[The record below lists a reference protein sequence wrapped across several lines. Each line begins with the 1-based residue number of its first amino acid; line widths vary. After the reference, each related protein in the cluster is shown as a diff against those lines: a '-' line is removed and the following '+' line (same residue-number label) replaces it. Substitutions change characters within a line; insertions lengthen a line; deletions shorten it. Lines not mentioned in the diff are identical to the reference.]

1 MVDQVKKTPAILV
14 LGAWLFV
21 GIPWGWGVVQLWKNA
36 SKLFQ
41 SPPAATAPANPAA
54 TTPAAPGRAAAPAAS
69 PAAK

>member
-1 MVDQVKKTPAILV
+1 MDQVKKTPAVLV

-41 SPPAATAPANPAA
+41 SAPAATSPANPAA
-54 TTPAAPGRAAAPAAS
+54 TAPGGAAAPAAS

>member
-1 MVDQVKKTPAILV
+1 MGDQVKKTPAVLV

-21 GIPWGWGVVQLWKNA
+21 GVPWGWGVVQLWKNA

-41 SPPAATAPANPAA
+41 SAPAATAPANPAA
-54 TTPAAPGRAAAPAAS
+54 TTPAAPGGAAAPAAS

>member
-1 MVDQVKKTPAILV
+1 MVDQVKKTPAVLV

-21 GIPWGWGVVQLWKNA
+21 GVPWGWGVVQLWKNA

-54 TTPAAPGRAAAPAAS
+54 TTPAPGGAAAPAAS
-69 PAAK
+69 PVAK

>member
-1 MVDQVKKTPAILV
+1 MVDQVKKTPAVLV

-21 GIPWGWGVVQLWKNA
+21 GVPWGWGVVQLWKNA

-54 TTPAAPGRAAAPAAS
+54 TTPAPGGAAAPAAS

>member
-1 MVDQVKKTPAILV
+1 MADQVKKTPAVLV

-21 GIPWGWGVVQLWKNA
+21 GVPWGWGVVQLWKNA

-54 TTPAAPGRAAAPAAS
+54 TTPASGGAAAPAAS